1 MLRRIA
7 FASIGLVFVLS
18 PLVASADS
26 TCPTISRSLSRGSRG
41 SDVIQL
47 QQFLIAQGYLQSGLA
62 TGYFG
67 AMTEASVKSWQSQNG
82 VDAVGIVGPK
92 TRAAIARR
100 CSNPAPDQNFS
111 ASPTS
116 GAAPLLVSFTGNG
129 GGRNYFGGVQ
139 VDFGNGDAA
148 LFCNPGFTCGSNT
161 INYKYN
167 AAGTY
172 TAKLTGLG
180 EGGTT
185 TIGTATITVGGNS
198 TSVTINGGSTI
209 HASESDPLIQG
220 TASAAASIRIVI
232 TNQSGGIAYD
242 SGLFAIG
249 AGQWSTRV
257 NPPIPFGYYTVTAY
271 GSNNQ
276 VLATVPLAILGL

>member
-1 MLRRIA
+1 MRSNRCVALITA
-7 FASIGLVFVLS
+7 AALFF
-18 PLVASADS
+18 PLAASALTDAGS
-26 TCPTISRSLSRGSRG
+26 CPNIAYALSRGSRG
-41 SDVIQL
+41 TDVVQL
-47 QQFLIAQGYLQSGLA
+47 QQFLIAQGSLQSGLA

-167 AAGTY
+167 AAG
-172 TAKLTGLG
+172 
-180 EGGTT
+180 
-185 TIGTATITVGGNS
+185 
-198 TSVTINGGSTI
+198 
-209 HASESDPLIQG
+209 
-220 TASAAASIRIVI
+220 
-232 TNQSGGIAYD
+232 
-242 SGLFAIG
+242 
-249 AGQWSTRV
+249 
-257 NPPIPFGYYTVTAY
+257 
-271 GSNNQ
+271 
-276 VLATVPLAILGL
+276 